1 MKKKQY
7 ERPEV
12 NEIRFSIRDALMDGE
27 GSGGIDIPTPG
38 SQGGSSEDP
47 FSLKDAYQ
55 LH

>member
-7 ERPEV
+7 EKPTVEK
-12 NEIRFSIRDALMDGE
+12 ISFSLNDALMDDSGE
-27 GSGGIDIPTPG
+27 IPG
-38 SQGGSSEDP
+38 FNGNSQGTSKDDP